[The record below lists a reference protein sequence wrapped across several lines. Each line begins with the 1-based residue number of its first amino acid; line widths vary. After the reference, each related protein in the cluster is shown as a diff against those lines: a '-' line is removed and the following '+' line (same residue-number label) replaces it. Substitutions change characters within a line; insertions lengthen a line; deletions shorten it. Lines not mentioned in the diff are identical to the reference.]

1 MLSEPFLIS
10 VCNNPSLF
18 CKCSLLELATA
29 SEEKFFR
36 FVGDPLEM
44 VNAQL
49 ARSLHQSTFELDNI
63 PSRNKRRCDVGLG
76 LDCYSVEP
84 QKVDL
89 GYS

>member
-1 MLSEPFLIS
+1 MVLARAFEEN
-10 VCNNPSLF
+10 C
-18 CKCSLLELATA
+18 LL
-29 SEEKFFR
+29 R

-49 ARSLHQSTFELDNI
+49 ARSLHQSTFEMDNI
-63 PSRNKRRCDVGLG
+63 PSRNKRRCDVSLG

-89 GYS
+89 GYF